1 MTQRVSTTA
10 LHGLLNGG
18 EVTPVLTNILEFA
31 GDLDHAKIA
40 QFNKAFREAI
50 KKLQERTCSQLRS
63 SIASER
69 FQAAVGNAQLN
80 PAKRLAVLHAT
91 QRAALGRAPQPA
103 DGIPSAGCFSVQR
116 FVEMER
122 VASAAER
129 ERDANF
135 LILWDALVDDLNVG
149 DAALPRTAADRRAWM
164 NRDENLQFLD
174 RVWTLHL
181 TGLSLLPSEIGRLR
195 RLTSLTCDNHRF
207 QEMPPIIG
215 GLQRLESL
223 SLYGNQL
230 HELPDF
236 LARMPSLENIHMV
249 LGFAPGVDAERLEAI
264 QRDRV
269 TLNLW
274 RAITDEFT
282 ELNIV
287 FPMLPNTPEGIGN
300 WLNADVNQAQLRRIQ
315 KLKVSAPCPMPR
327 EIGRFNG
334 LRELSWN
341 LGRSDECPN
350 ELALL
355 TQLTKL
361 ELTGSATRVYPVIMQ
376 LEHLDSLHISGGWN
390 GEFALPE
397 DLGNL
402 RNLRSLAITLKG
414 LEEIPEG
421 VFQMR
426 ALETLDLSQNQLE
439 ELPAGIANLENLKEL
454 RLGYNAFQEIPAR
467 IMNLPL
473 LQKFVLDGNRVQ
485 IQELPNEIYHSR
497 LKASIDQGAAR
508 FRRWNF
514 SYDSAVD
521 FRGLR
526 RMPFD
531 LWFRLNW
538 TLPYPVEPFD
548 FFRFVFRDGLFPGVL
563 LLPFALLIEIGSF
576 PIYLINW
583 IVTEIV
589 SAARNALG
597 YDPMVEVGPLGE
609 EED

>member
-1 MTQRVSTTA
+1 MTQRVSSTA
-10 LHGLLNGG
+10 SHKLLNGG
-18 EVTPVLTNILEFA
+18 EMTPVLTNILEFA
-31 GDLDHAKIA
+31 GDHDHARIM
-40 QFNKAFREAI
+40 QLNKTFQAAI
-50 KKLQERTCSQLRS
+50 KELQKRTCSQLRS

-69 FQAAVGNAQLN
+69 FQASVGNAQLS
-80 PAKRLAVLHAT
+80 PAKQLAAIHAT

-103 DGIPSAGCFSVQR
+103 DGIPSAGCFLAQR

-135 LILWDALVDDLNVG
+135 LILWNALVDALNVG
-149 DAALPRTAADRRAWM
+149 HAVLPHPLPQTAAERRTWM
-164 NRDENLQFLD
+164 NHDENVQFLD
-174 RVWTLHL
+174 RVWMLHL
-181 TGLSLLPSEIGRLR
+181 TGLSQLPPEIGRLR
-195 RLTSLTCDNHRF
+195 ELTSLTCDNHHF
-207 QEMPPIIG
+207 QEIPPIIE
-215 GLQRLESL
+215 GLQRLGSL

-230 HELPDF
+230 RELPDF
-236 LARMPSLENIHMV
+236 LARMPRLENIHMV
-249 LGFAPGVDAERLEAI
+249 LGFAPGIDAERLEAI

-274 RAITDEFT
+274 RAIRDEFA

-287 FPMLPNTPEGIGN
+287 FPMLPNPEGIRN
-300 WLNADVNQAQLRRIQ
+300 WLNADANQAQLRRIQ
-315 KLKVSAPCPMPR
+315 KLEVSDPCPMPR
-327 EIGRFNG
+327 EIGRLRG

-341 LGRSDECPN
+341 LGRTDECPD

-355 TQLTKL
+355 TQLTDL
-361 ELTGSATRVYPVIMQ
+361 ELTGRTTRIYPVIMR
-376 LEHLDSLHISGGWN
+376 LEDLDSLHISGGWN

-402 RNLRSLAITLKG
+402 RNLRSLAIRLKG

-439 ELPAGIANLENLKEL
+439 ELPVEIGNLENLREL
-454 RLGYNAFQEIPAR
+454 QLVSNGFQRIPAAVA
-467 IMNLPL
+467 NLPR
-473 LQKFVLDGNRVQ
+473 LQKLSMLLNE

-497 LKASIDQGAAR
+497 LKANIDRDAAR

-514 SYDSAVD
+514 SPFDSAVR
-521 FRGLR
+521 FEQLR

-538 TLPYPVEPFD
+538 TLPCPLEPFELVFE
-548 FFRFVFRDGLFPGVL
+548 FFSRGDLFV
-563 LLPFALLIEIGSF
+563 LPVALLVDIVFF
-576 PIYLINW
+576 PIHLINW
-583 IVTEIV
+583 IITEVV

-597 YDPMVEVGPLGE
+597 YDPMVEVEPRGRG
-609 EED
+609 